1 MRICNGRLGL
11 DKGIGKYTY
20 VGSTGSSVVD
30 YVLISEN
37 IISTISKF
45 SIDEPNILSDHC
57 AVFFSLSNVIHG
69 SQAHINDTPPGEK
82 VSKKFIWNSEE
93 TQNYRNNI
101 SLYEEDF
108 LLMQTELF
116 QATSGQVINENIDR
130 FSKVMSNICDPLFA
144 KTVNPNKCNA
154 SIGYDIYKQTVIV

>member
-1 MRICNGRLGL
+1 MLNVHACYPTYCIVLFVCIYAHGPLAYCIKIIDFCKSNGMRICNGRLGL

-30 YVLISEN
+30 YVLISKN
-37 IISTISKF
+37 IVSTISKF

-57 AVFFSLSNVIHG
+57 AVFFSLSNAIHC

-93 TQNYRNNI
+93 SQNYRNNI
-101 SLYEEDF
+101 NLYEEDF
-108 LLMQTELF
+108 LLMQT
-116 QATSGQVINENIDR
+116 
-130 FSKVMSNICDPLFA
+130 
-144 KTVNPNKCNA
+144 
-154 SIGYDIYKQTVIV
+154 